1 MLENLLT
8 EIRAG
13 GTLEVNALAERLG
26 ATPGLVAAMLEHL
39 QRTGYLRPYRTCG
52 EACSGCSLKDAC
64 RAGDQ
69 AGGLRLWQG

>member
-1 MLENLLT
+1 MLEELLT

-39 QRTGYLRPYRTCG
+39 QRTGHLRPYQTCDLG
-52 EACSGCSLKDAC
+52 CSGCSLKDAC
-64 RAGDQ
+64 RARDQ
-69 AGGLRLWQG
+69 SGGLRLWQG